1 MIELSIDKWDSLDS
15 WYDSGNLSIDTWDN
29 GTNDSMDSFVNYHW
43 IVDYID
49 HWMNLDNPCYFDYR
63 LLLSLSQ
70 LSLIVGGY
78 H

>member
-1 MIELSIDKWDSLDS
+1 
-15 WYDSGNLSIDTWDN
+15 
-29 GTNDSMDSFVNYHW
+29 MDSFVNYHW